1 MANKRL
7 SIENA
12 DEYYERHRMS
22 YGKNLLVLSSLIT
35 PLMIFIT
42 VIITID
48 SIDSIDSMIN
58 NQFTLEY
65 IEYIVEVFIQI
76 ATMYIPFMVVYMI
89 LMMIYNR
96 TNNRYYRE
104 KYIDHKFHED
114 INTAYVDKNDYEK
127 VYLLHE
133 IIDREK
139 CTVKRVADDGREID
153 LYLLDYELYN
163 EDDYDQVKRDILNK
177 IISNKQ
183 LSFEDAM
190 KMKYDKLRKEIKKP
204 SYETMR
210 EKDEREERL
219 IRKNNEDYA

>member
-7 SIENA
+7 STENV

-35 PLMIFIT
+35 LLMIFIT
-42 VIITID
+42 VIIMIY
-48 SIDSIDSMIN
+48 SMIN
-58 NQFTLEY
+58 NRFTLEY
-65 IEYIVEVFIQI
+65 IVEFFIQI
-76 ATMYIPFMVVYMI
+76 ATIYITFMVVYTI
-89 LMMIYNR
+89 LMMIHNR
-96 TNNRYYRE
+96 TNTRHYGEN
-104 KYIDHKFHED
+104 YIDHKFHED

-133 IIDREK
+133 IIDQEK
-139 CTVKRVADDGREID
+139 CTAKRVTDDGRKID
-153 LYLLDYELYN
+153 LYLLDYELYD
-163 EDDYDQVKRDILNK
+163 EDDYDQVTRDILNK

-190 KMKYDKLRKEIKKP
+190 KMKYDKLRNEIKEP

-210 EKDEREERL
+210 EKDELEERL
-219 IRKNNEDYA
+219 MRKNNEDYA